1 MPKQSP
7 KITLQQALKDLEKIV
22 ESLNSKD
29 LDVEEGMEQFKKGV
43 ELIQF
48 CRGQLKAAENKFQE
62 LKAKL
67 EDENEE

>member
-1 MPKQSP
+1 MPKQT

-22 ESLNSKD
+22 ESLSSKD

-43 ELIQF
+43 ELIGF
-48 CRGQLKAAENKFQE
+48 CRGQLKAAENQFKE

-67 EDENEE
+67 EEEE

>member
-1 MPKQSP
+1 MPKQS

-48 CRGQLKAAENKFQE
+48 CRGQLKAAENQFKE

-67 EDENEE
+67 EDDDQE

>member
-1 MPKQSP
+1 MPKQA

-48 CRGQLKAAENKFQE
+48 CRGQLKAAENQFKE